1 MDRLDLLF
9 PTSAA
14 ARQWT
19 QETIQPYEDE
29 LAHYQPEEL
38 LRWAVAMFAPHLA
51 LATSFGPSGIVIMHM
66 MAALRPQTTIFYLDT
81 ALLFPE
87 TYALRDQLAER
98 LGLQFTR
105 VATPLSLDEQADQ
118 FGPDLWQT
126 DPDQCCHLRKVIPLR
141 RFLAHHQAWITGIR
155 RDQGGGRA
163 SIQPIAWDYANHLV
177 KLNPLAHWSRE
188 QVWAYIHKHDL
199 PYNHLH
205 DEGFASIGC
214 IPCTRAIQTGEAE
227 RDGRW
232 AGQDK
237 NECGIHIQPDG
248 RISRTTPPSI

>member
-1 MDRLDLLF
+1 MDRLDLF
-9 PTSAA
+9 STGAVTG
-14 ARQWT
+14 QWT
-19 QETIQPYEDE
+19 PETIQPYGEQ

-38 LRWAVAMFAPHLA
+38 LRWAIKMFVPHLA
-51 LATSFGPSGIVIMHM
+51 LATSFGPSGVVMMHM
-66 MAALRPQTTIFYLDT
+66 VAALRPQITIFYLDT

-105 VATPLSLDEQADQ
+105 VTTNLSLDEQAKQ
-118 FGPDLWQT
+118 FGPTLWQT
-126 DPDQCCHLRKVIPLR
+126 DSDHCCHLRKVTPLR

-163 SIQPIAWDYANHLV
+163 SIQPVAWDYANHLV
-177 KLNPLAHWSRE
+177 KLNPLAHWTRE
-188 QVWAYIHKHDL
+188 QVWAYIREHHL
-199 PYNHLH
+199 PYNRLH

-214 IPCTRAIQTGEAE
+214 IPCTRAIQANESE